1 MSAYKATLRLKL
13 TLWFLVIFAV
23 VFLALLAAVWQM
35 HRRTGREAIE
45 THLEGLAEG
54 VAGDLRDA
62 DARLGAVGLVPFQPV
77 DRTFAILA
85 VRDGSGGVIASR
97 WRVDTEVLPALDA
110 PANTRRIAFH
120 RLSGERA
127 SRLLGRPLETVMITY
142 RYRTPAGEVRYLDLA
157 NLTDLGAAES
167 AFLYDVLLVG
177 ALGALLA
184 AAVASWVIAGRAV
197 TPLRQIGEA
206 AKRLDPDH
214 VQDRIAVE
222 SPDPEVE
229 RLQTELNEALSR
241 IEEGYRAQERFIS
254 NVAHDLKT
262 PISVMLAES
271 QVWKPRTASREE
283 INDYRE
289 SMIDEMQRLGGMVE
303 GFLTLARAD
312 QGEALARMTDVA
324 LNDLVVEAVSE
335 CDIEAARQHVRLLT
349 RLEANE
355 SRGEDAVVRGD
366 PDLLRTMLV
375 NLLRNAVRHSPAG
388 ESVRIATSHAN
399 GRTRI
404 SVQDAGPG
412 VPEEF
417 RHRIFDRFVQVPGND
432 GSAGGMGLG
441 LAIAMSVAR
450 MHGGGIEVHNCRPH
464 GCVFVVDLPRAAE
477 EEAKDDEAAGETRP
491 GSG

>member
-1 MSAYKATLRLKL
+1 MPAYKATLRLKL

-23 VFLALLAAVWQM
+23 VFLALLAGVWQM
-35 HRRTGREAIE
+35 HRRTGRETIE

-54 VAGDLRDA
+54 VASDLRGA
-62 DARLGAVGLVPFQPV
+62 DARLSAVGLLPFQPV
-77 DRTFAILA
+77 DRTFAILG

-97 WRVDTEVLPALDA
+97 WRVDTEALPALDP
-110 PANTRRIAFH
+110 PANTPRIAFH

-127 SRLLGRPLETVMITY
+127 SRLPGRSLETVMVTY
-142 RYRTPAGEVRYLDLA
+142 RYRTPDGETRYLDLA

-184 AAVASWVIAGRAV
+184 SAVASWVIAGRAV
-197 TPLRQIGEA
+197 TPLKQIGEA
-206 AKRLDPDH
+206 ARRLDPDH
-214 VQDRIAVE
+214 VQDRIVVE

-271 QVWKPRTASREE
+271 QVWRPETATRDEVG
-283 INDYRE
+283 DYRE
-289 SMIDEMQRLGGMVE
+289 SMIKEMQRLGGLVE

-312 QGEALARMTDVA
+312 QGEALARMTEVA
-324 LNDLVVEAVSE
+324 LNDLIVEAVAE
-335 CDIEAARQHVRLLT
+335 CSVEAAQQHVHLLAH
-349 RLEANE
+349 LEEDE
-355 SRGEDAVVRGD
+355 SRGDAVLHGD

-375 NLLRNAVRHSPAG
+375 NLMRNAVRHSPPG
-388 ESVRIATSHAN
+388 ESVHIATSHVDA
-399 GRTRI
+399 RARI

-417 RHRIFDRFVQVPGND
+417 RRRIFERFVRVPGND
-432 GSAGGMGLG
+432 GSVGGTGLG

-464 GCVFVVDLPRAAE
+464 GCAFVVDLPRAPE
-477 EEAKDDEAAGETRP
+477 DVAKDDAAAGETP
-491 GSG
+491 PDAG